1 MLTIRLSRTGKHK
14 APQYRVV
21 VQQNHRDPWS
31 PAIEIIGHYNPRRNP
46 SEIVL
51 KKDRVE
57 HWLAQGA
64 KPSATVHNILVNE
77 GILEADKVN
86 NVTIT
91 KKRAAK
97 LEEKKREAEEA
108 KKAAEEA
115 AKAEAEA
122 KAAEEAAAA
131 EAEKNA
137 EAETQNETDSTEETP
152 TESSEE
158 KSEEATDDS
167 EAKEDEK

>member
-152 TESSEE
+152 AESSEE